1 MARLMRKMQG
11 TGVEERLMARERV
24 DDFAEAKELSK
35 EHKRVHHDKV
45 GPDIHA
51 GQLQVHGASGTS
63 MDGIAADIDQ
73 LITLSNTLQ
82 GLRDQLSGHLATAA
96 QLTEPLAD
104 GSSPV
109 TGPMRKAFLQRAD
122 VDEGVQ
128 GTLTQYI
135 EELDAVRQAISD
147 TLLTYT
153 GVDTEAGSR
162 FDRLVNGEESDR

>member
-1 MARLMRKMQG
+1 
-11 TGVEERLMARERV
+11 MARERV

-35 EHKRVHHDKV
+35 EHKRVRHEKV

-63 MDGIAADIDQ
+63 MDGIAADVDE
-73 LITLSNTLQ
+73 LIALSNTLAS
-82 GLRDQLSGHLATAA
+82 LRDDLSGHLAKAA
-96 QLTEPLAD
+96 QLAEPLED

-128 GTLTQYI
+128 GTLVQYI

-147 TLLTYT
+147 TLVTYT
-153 GVDTEAGSR
+153 GVDTEVGSR
-162 FDRLVNGEESDR
+162 FDRLANLEVTDR